1 MKACQNVG
9 NVVGVTGDGVNDSP
23 AIKQGDIGI
32 SMGISGSDVTKDAA
46 DMILL
51 NDDFGSIVDGVE
63 EGRKIFDNLKKTIV
77 YLLTS
82 NMTEIWPFVALVIIQ
97 IPLPLS
103 NIFML
108 CICVGTDIYPALSLA
123 YEEAEV
129 DIMTRRPRKPEEHLV
144 TARLLVHAYG
154 QMGEIATAG
163 AFFTYFVTMRLYGF
177 PPNILFGLVNQNA
190 IVPYTYNDDGV
201 LEKNFNFNSNE
212 CTFDQFAPNLGCYAF
227 RHPCN
232 EKEDI
237 ASNGFPNWL
246 STINNQLDLRGVYSD
261 CVNGYYVPRFVFP
274 LDVVNTYSHISGNYV
289 PYTTEAIFYAQSA
302 YFVTVVMVQ
311 WSNVFACKSRK
322 VPFSIFRFPLFIL
335 ASINTCSWASR

>member
-1 MKACQNVG
+1 M
-9 NVVGVTGDGVNDSP
+9 TGDGVNDSP

-82 NMTEIWPFVALVIIQ
+82 NMTEIWPFVALVLVQ

-108 CICVGTDIYPALSLA
+108 VICVGTDIYPALSLA

-144 TARLLVHAYG
+144 SAKLLGHAYG
-154 QMGEIATAG
+154 NMGELATCG
-163 AFFTYFVTMRLYGF
+163 GFFTYNVVMTCYGIPF
-177 PPNILFGLVNQNA
+177 DIYWELLSKPTYVPPN
-190 IVPYTYNDDGV
+190 
-201 LEKNFNFNSNE
+201 
-212 CTFDQFAPNLGCYAF
+212 
-227 RHPCN
+227 
-232 EKEDI
+232 
-237 ASNGFPNWL
+237 
-246 STINNQLDLRGVYSD
+246 
-261 CVNGYYVPRFVFP
+261 FP
-274 LDVVNTYSHISGNYV
+274 LPADLKNMTQNTGYN
-289 PYTTEAIFYAQSA
+289 AQP
-302 YFVTVVMVQ
+302 
-311 WSNVFACKSRK
+311 VF
-322 VPFSIFRFPLFIL
+322 
-335 ASINTCSWASR
+335 NEGGYMN